1 MRVEKWV
8 DFGQNVTVEIGMD
21 DIRAAL
27 AECFEV
33 VTRDRLGESG
43 PNRADILRALS
54 SISSFLEALTD
65 KQIGMLTDS
74 QKAVIHDFLR
84 EQATRFA
91 GSRP

>member
-8 DFGQNVTVEIGMD
+8 DFGQNVTVNIGMD

-33 VTRDRLGESG
+33 ITRDRLGEDG
-43 PNRADILRALS
+43 PNKAEVLYALS
-54 SISSFLEALTD
+54 SIGSFLRALTD
-65 KQIGMLTDS
+65 EQIGMLTDS
-74 QKAVIHDFLR
+74 QKTVIHEFLR

-91 GSRP
+91 GGRT

>member
-8 DFGQNVTVEIGMD
+8 DFGQNVTVNIGMD

-33 VTRDRLGESG
+33 VTSDRLGESG
-43 PNRADILRALS
+43 PNRADILYALA
-54 SISSFLEALTD
+54 SIGSFLRALTD
-65 KQIGMLTDS
+65 EQIGMLTDS
-74 QKAVIHDFLR
+74 QKTVIHEFLR

-91 GSRP
+91 GSRT